1 MSETDLVHILSILNS
16 ANLSF
21 DFQESG
27 LSICVDLSI
36 GYSISYEIATLK

>member
-1 MSETDLVHILSILNS
+1 MSETDFVHILSILNR

-21 DFQESG
+21 AFQESG

-36 GYSISYEIATLK
+36 SYEITTLK